1 MFKQVLT
8 ASIAFSISAVL
19 VGSAPA
25 ELVFYVPIENNSA
38 EDKAGIMAPDPTA
51 LGVVDAFFSND
62 TPAVLSGQS
71 LDFAGPGEV
80 VDFGNL
86 PLLFG
91 AEASTVSMWIN
102 PLEII
107 PDGNRRHYAL
117 SKDGVLEYGLRNGEI
132 TNRINNADHA
142 QSIDLGAALLDG
154 WNHIASVFSAA
165 GDDGFGTTQHY
176 LNGEPFGDPILLN
189 GNPDA
194 GANEGGLIFVA
205 NDNSLTLGNRFGG
218 DDKDFIGMIDDVAIW
233 DEILLPIEIAR
244 LAAGVSPPSVFIP
257 EPTTG
262 ILLVLGSFVL
272 LPLMRRR
279 RSGR

>member
-1 MFKQVLT
+1 MFKRVLT

-38 EDKAGIMAPDPTA
+38 EDEAGIMAPDPTA
-51 LGVVDAFFSND
+51 LGVVDASFSND

-71 LDFAGPGEV
+71 LDFAAPGEV

-86 PLLFG
+86 PLLFD
-91 AEASTVSMWIN
+91 ADASTVSMWIN
-102 PLEII
+102 PLQII

-132 TNRINNADHA
+132 TNRVNNADHA

-205 NDNSLTLGNRFGG
+205 NDNVLTLGNRIGG
-218 DDKDFIGMIDDVAIW
+218 DDKDFIGMIDDVAVW

-244 LAAGVSPPSVFIP
+244 LAAGTPPPLWRIP
-257 EPTTG
+257 EPTSG
-262 ILLVLGSFVL
+262 ILLVLGSVVL
-272 LPLMRRR
+272 LPLVRRR
-279 RSGR
+279 RSRR